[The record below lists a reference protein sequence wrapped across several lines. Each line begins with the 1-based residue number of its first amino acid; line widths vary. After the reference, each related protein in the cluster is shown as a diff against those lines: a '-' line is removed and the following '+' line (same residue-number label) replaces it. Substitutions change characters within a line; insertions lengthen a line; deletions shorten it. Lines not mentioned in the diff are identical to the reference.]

1 MKADDLFDVKTKP
14 DKFGLGILNTV
25 YTLKIDLVL
34 ELTKASRADINELEL
49 AKALLTTLRDDLVSY
64 GTNGV
69 DMRLDDETFKTVLR
83 LTNLVL
89 KRNNLPELSL
99 PFRDFSGFGDYWSKE
114 GMSGGGKR
122 SSSDRAFSIYFY
134 SCDLG

>member
-14 DKFGLGILNTV
+14 DKFGLGILNIV

-69 DMRLDDETFKTVLR
+69 DMRLNDETFKTVLR
-83 LTNLVL
+83 LPNLVL